1 MKQACDPYL
10 IKNVDNLAHP
20 TKELFNESHFIYHK
34 PSTLPTVVHP
44 RSLWRSRSQTCREH
58 VLKVVYLTCA
68 TVITTS
74 LIVECILLHLVIMP
88 YRHESGFVPTE
99 CAYVRARIAG
109 DAIRCEN
116 KCSKDRS
123 SFQCIRIT
131 VAYRKQDRN
140 YTAILFDNIATYQH
154 YHLLG
159 CATSSCHRQNAANRA
174 SVQHFHNMVRQ
185 SPTFTCY
192 IHEDHV
198 NEALLHKFY
207 SPITL
212 FNTLFWPLSLLTSS
226 GLLLAAISSYD
237 RCRVWADANIVV

>member
-1 MKQACDPYL
+1 
-10 IKNVDNLAHP
+10 
-20 TKELFNESHFIYHK
+20 
-34 PSTLPTVVHP
+34 
-44 RSLWRSRSQTCREH
+44 
-58 VLKVVYLTCA
+58 
-68 TVITTS
+68 
-74 LIVECILLHLVIMP
+74 MP

-154 YHLLG
+154 YHQLG

-174 SVQHFHNMVRQ
+174 SVQHFHNMIRQ
-185 SPTFTCY
+185 SAIFTCY

-226 GLLLAAISSYD
+226 GLLLAAVSFYD